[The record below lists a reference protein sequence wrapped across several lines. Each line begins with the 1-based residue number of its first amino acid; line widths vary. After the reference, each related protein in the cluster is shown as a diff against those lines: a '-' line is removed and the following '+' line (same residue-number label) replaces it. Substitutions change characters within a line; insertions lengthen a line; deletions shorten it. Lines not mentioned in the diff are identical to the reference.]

1 MKRNETSISR
11 INLSMNIPESN
22 ELIKDVHKSTDIIS
36 SLIHEYLLKR
46 DYQKT
51 LDSFQEELIT
61 KIKQKNYYK
70 IAFSNITET
79 NLLKFFNLGR
89 KNEFLKNWRRLIPN
103 HIRIREPPLQKLEFY
118 IQVYFAIYPL
128 LYRDGE
134 INSNKTIQET
144 MDEFKIFLEK
154 KDSDYSKSNEFLQY
168 YALPYVQNVKT
179 HPTYSKLFQP
189 EWAVE
194 LKDKIHLAIKTY
206 LPNIKYPVLYD
217 LVNESNANA
226 ANANGGNSNLNVSNI
241 SHKANMMKTF
251 LENVSQ
257 EKIERNEDFN
267 NNNLGMQNGGQ
278 NINIE
283 EINKLREE
291 NEIYKSKLENTKA
304 NIVNIQKSWI
314 NLALNILSNSF
325 DLVVLCKGNRNSNEV
340 LLKSGKIFKKLLK
353 FQSFLKKQSNNLEKY
368 NKPIGVNNTVLSA
381 IKEQNDEMFENIG
394 SGFDD
399 ISGINN
405 SMMGNNSVGI
415 NKSLDYDATHLL
427 DINSFQISIRDEFIK
442 SREENINNNNN
453 LINSDNDLKFAF
465 IIREMR
471 LRAFRRNDAQIKQ
484 LTLFSIFYYDLIYKF
499 NLLKEVLNRKQEY
512 PNVSLELMKL
522 MNKISCLKKGRNY
535 LLMKSNSLS
544 MIEDLFNNL
553 KSEKQDTE
561 LRQNILATLEK
572 FTPRLEP
579 INKLIELGIIKW
591 LIDTFTYEMNTLS
604 DSTIEYGLALLLNLS
619 LNKNGRNKFEEDAE
633 RTIQILIHYLNKDNN
648 VHIQTSINGA
658 LYSLLRKKQLKE
670 AAKKFGIENI
680 IQNSNITDPVNQRQ
694 ISYILEELK
703 NDNDNSAQDIDE
715 NYNEDPNVGDEEEAA
730 MGLDDEYVEMDS
742 IDEKMIKMHHKYVS
756 DFIIRNDNQN
766 EEEILKIQKFM
777 QMNPNMLISDNR
789 AKLDKTGDNEE
800 INLNI
805 DNREENENEEENEE
819 KINEDNKD
827 NKDKNKKSE
836 QEKNGMEIYEQN
848 IDIEKAFE
856 KHDRIA
862 RTPPGELK

>member
-1 MKRNETSISR
+1 M
-11 INLSMNIPESN
+11 
-22 ELIKDVHKSTDIIS
+22 
-36 SLIHEYLLKR
+36 
-46 DYQKT
+46 
-51 LDSFQEELIT
+51 
-61 KIKQKNYYK
+61 
-70 IAFSNITET
+70 
-79 NLLKFFNLGR
+79 
-89 KNEFLKNWRRLIPN
+89 
-103 HIRIREPPLQKLEFY
+103 REPPLQKLEFY
-118 IQVYFAIYPL
+118 LQVYFAIYPL

-168 YALPYVQNVKT
+168 YALPYVQNIKT

-226 ANANGGNSNLNVSNI
+226 ANNNSGNINLNVSNI

-257 EKIERNEDFN
+257 EKIETIPAE
-267 NNNLGMQNGGQ
+267 NNLAIGDRDN
-278 NINIE
+278 NANIE
-283 EINKLREE
+283 ELNRLKEE
-291 NEIYKSKLENTKA
+291 NEIYKAKLENTKA

-325 DLVVLCKGNRNSNEV
+325 DLVVLCKGNRNTNDV

-368 NKPIGVNNTVLSA
+368 NKPSGVNNTVLSA

-405 SMMGNNSVGI
+405 SMIGNNSVGI
-415 NKSLDYDATHLL
+415 NKSLDYDSTHLL
-427 DINSFQISIRDEFIK
+427 DINNFQISIRDEFLK
-442 SREENINNNNN
+442 LKGDENDHVNI
-453 LINSDNDLKFAF
+453 DNDLKYAF

-471 LRAFRRNDAQIKQ
+471 LRAFRRNDAQLKQ
-484 LTLFSIFYYDLIYKF
+484 LTLYSIFFYDLFYKF
-499 NLLKEVLNRKQEY
+499 NLLKEILSRKKDY
-512 PNVSLELMKL
+512 PNISLEIMKL
-522 MNKISCLKKGRNY
+522 MNKLSCLKKGRNY
-535 LLMKSNSLS
+535 LLMKSNSLL

-561 LRQNILATLEK
+561 LRQNILATLQK

-579 INKLIELGIIKW
+579 INKLIDLGIIKW

-619 LNKNGRNKFEEDAE
+619 LNKNGRNKFEEDSE

-648 VHIQTSINGA
+648 VQIQTSINGA
-658 LYSLLRKKQLKE
+658 LYSLLRKKGLKE

-715 NYNEDPNVGDEEEAA
+715 NYDEDPNVPDEEGEG

-756 DFIIRNDNQN
+756 DFVIRNDNQN

-777 QMNPNMLISDNR
+777 QSNPNMLLSDN
-789 AKLDKTGDNEE
+789 KIKMDKSGDINDE

-805 DNREENENEEENEE
+805 DNKEENEKNEQQDVNESKNNEDSNVNKSKLKKNEPE
-819 KINEDNKD
+819 KIGIEL
-827 NKDKNKKSE
+827 
-836 QEKNGMEIYEQN
+836 YEQN

-856 KHDRIA
+856 KHDRIT

>member
-226 ANANGGNSNLNVSNI
+226 ANANNGNSNLNVSNI

-267 NNNLGMQNGGQ
+267 NNNLGIPNGGQ

-283 EINKLREE
+283 ELNKLREE

-427 DINSFQISIRDEFIK
+427 DINNFQISIRDEFIK

-658 LYSLLRKKQLKE
+658 LYSLLRKKELKE

-789 AKLDKTGDNEE
+789 VKLDKTGDNEE

-827 NKDKNKKSE
+827 NKDKNKKNE

>member
-1 MKRNETSISR
+1 M
-11 INLSMNIPESN
+11 
-22 ELIKDVHKSTDIIS
+22 
-36 SLIHEYLLKR
+36 
-46 DYQKT
+46 
-51 LDSFQEELIT
+51 
-61 KIKQKNYYK
+61 
-70 IAFSNITET
+70 
-79 NLLKFFNLGR
+79 
-89 KNEFLKNWRRLIPN
+89 
-103 HIRIREPPLQKLEFY
+103 
-118 IQVYFAIYPL
+118 
-128 LYRDGE
+128 
-134 INSNKTIQET
+134 
-144 MDEFKIFLEK
+144 
-154 KDSDYSKSNEFLQY
+154 
-168 YALPYVQNVKT
+168 KT

-226 ANANGGNSNLNVSNI
+226 VNNNSGNNLNVSNI

-251 LENVSQ
+251 LENVST
-257 EKIERNEDFN
+257 EKIETVPIE
-267 NNNLGMQNGGQ
+267 NNLGIGDGDNNFNMK
-278 NINIE
+278 E
-283 EINKLREE
+283 LDRLREE
-291 NEIYKSKLENTKA
+291 NEIYKAKLENTKS

-325 DLVVLCKGNRNSNEV
+325 DLVVLCKGNRNTNEV

-368 NKPIGVNNTVLSA
+368 NKPSGVNNTVLSA

-415 NKSLDYDATHLL
+415 NKSLDYDSTHLL
-427 DINSFQISIRDEFIK
+427 DINNFQISIRDEFLK
-442 SREENINNNNN
+442 SNRDENNQVNI
-453 LINSDNDLKFAF
+453 DNDLKYAS

-471 LRAFRRNDAQIKQ
+471 IRTFRRNDAQLKQ
-484 LTLFSIFYYDLIYKF
+484 LTLYSIFFYDLFYKF
-499 NLLKEVLNRKQEY
+499 NLLKEILNRKKDY
-512 PNVSLELMKL
+512 PNISLEIMKL
-522 MNKISCLKKGRNY
+522 MNKLSCLKKGRNY

-544 MIEDLFNNL
+544 MVEDLFSNL

-561 LRQNILATLEK
+561 LRQSILVTLQK
-572 FTPRLEP
+572 FTSRLDP
-579 INKLIELGIIKW
+579 INKLIDLGIIKW

-619 LNKNGRNKFEEDAE
+619 LNKNGRNKFEEDSE

-648 VHIQTSINGA
+648 VHMQTSINGA
-658 LYSLLRKKQLKE
+658 LYSLLRKKGLKE

-694 ISYILEELK
+694 ISYILKELQ

-715 NYNEDPNVGDEEEAA
+715 NYDEDPNVPDEEGEDI
-730 MGLDDEYVEMDS
+730 GLDDEYVEMDS

-756 DFIIRNDNQN
+756 DFVIRNDNQN

-777 QMNPNMLISDNR
+777 QSNPNMLLSDN
-789 AKLDKTGDNEE
+789 KIKIDKSGDANEE

-805 DNREENENEEENEE
+805 DNKEENEKNEEEGNESKNNEDSNVDKSKIKKNEPE
-819 KINEDNKD
+819 KIGIEL
-827 NKDKNKKSE
+827 
-836 QEKNGMEIYEQN
+836 YEQN

>member
-283 EINKLREE
+283 ELNKLREE

-427 DINSFQISIRDEFIK
+427 DINNFQISIRDEFIK

-658 LYSLLRKKQLKE
+658 LYSLLRKKELKE

-777 QMNPNMLISDNR
+777 QMNTNMLISDNI

-827 NKDKNKKSE
+827 NKDKNKKNE

>member
-1 MKRNETSISR
+1 MKRNETSTSK
-11 INLSMNIPESN
+11 INISMNIPESN
-22 ELIKDVHKSTDIIS
+22 EIIKDVHKSTDIIS

-51 LDSFQEELIT
+51 IDAFQEELIT

-70 IAFSNITET
+70 ISFSSITET
-79 NLLKFFNLGR
+79 NLLKFFNYGR
-89 KNEFLKNWRRLIPN
+89 KNEFFKSWKRIIPN
-103 HIRIREPPLQKLEFY
+103 HIRMREPPLQKLEFY
-118 IQVYFAIYPL
+118 LQVYFAIYPL

-168 YALPYVQNVKT
+168 YALPYVQNIKT

-226 ANANGGNSNLNVSNI
+226 ANNNSGNINLNVSNI

-257 EKIERNEDFN
+257 EKIETIPAE
-267 NNNLGMQNGGQ
+267 NNLAIGDRDN
-278 NINIE
+278 NANIE
-283 EINKLREE
+283 ELNRLKEE
-291 NEIYKSKLENTKA
+291 NEIYKAKLENTKA

-325 DLVVLCKGNRNSNEV
+325 DLVVLCKGNRNTNDV

-368 NKPIGVNNTVLSA
+368 NKPSGVNNTVLSA

-405 SMMGNNSVGI
+405 SMIGNNSVGI
-415 NKSLDYDATHLL
+415 NKSLDYDSTHLL
-427 DINSFQISIRDEFIK
+427 DINNFQISIRDEFLK
-442 SREENINNNNN
+442 LKGDENDQVNI
-453 LINSDNDLKFAF
+453 DNDLKYAF

-471 LRAFRRNDAQIKQ
+471 LRAFRRNDAQLKQ
-484 LTLFSIFYYDLIYKF
+484 LTLYSIFFYDLFYKF
-499 NLLKEVLNRKQEY
+499 NLLKEILSRKKDY
-512 PNVSLELMKL
+512 PNISLEIMKL
-522 MNKISCLKKGRNY
+522 MNKLSCLKKGRNY
-535 LLMKSNSLS
+535 LLMKSNSLL

-561 LRQNILATLEK
+561 LRQNILATLQK
-572 FTPRLEP
+572 FTPRLDP
-579 INKLIELGIIKW
+579 INKLIDLGIIKW

-619 LNKNGRNKFEEDAE
+619 LNKNGRNKFEEDSE

-648 VHIQTSINGA
+648 VQIQTSINGA
-658 LYSLLRKKQLKE
+658 LYSLLRKKGLKE

-715 NYNEDPNVGDEEEAA
+715 NYDEDPNVPDEEGEG

-756 DFIIRNDNQN
+756 DFVIRNDNQN

-777 QMNPNMLISDNR
+777 QSNPNMLLSDN
-789 AKLDKTGDNEE
+789 KIKMDKSGDINDE

-805 DNREENENEEENEE
+805 DNKEENEKNEQQDVNESKNNEDSNVNKSKLKKNEPE
-819 KINEDNKD
+819 KIGIEL
-827 NKDKNKKSE
+827 
-836 QEKNGMEIYEQN
+836 YEQN

>member
-1 MKRNETSISR
+1 
-11 INLSMNIPESN
+11 
-22 ELIKDVHKSTDIIS
+22 
-36 SLIHEYLLKR
+36 
-46 DYQKT
+46 
-51 LDSFQEELIT
+51 
-61 KIKQKNYYK
+61 
-70 IAFSNITET
+70 
-79 NLLKFFNLGR
+79 
-89 KNEFLKNWRRLIPN
+89 
-103 HIRIREPPLQKLEFY
+103 
-118 IQVYFAIYPL
+118 
-128 LYRDGE
+128 
-134 INSNKTIQET
+134 

-168 YALPYVQNVKT
+168 YALPYVQNIKT

-189 EWAVE
+189 EWAIE

-226 ANANGGNSNLNVSNI
+226 ANSGNTNLNVSNI

-257 EKIERNEDFN
+257 EKIETNPIEN
-267 NNNLGMQNGGQ
+267 NNMGMAEREQA
-278 NINIE
+278 NINME
-283 EINKLREE
+283 ELNRLKEE
-291 NEIYKSKLENTKA
+291 NEIFRGKLENTKS
-304 NIVNIQKSWI
+304 NIINIQKSWI

-325 DLVVLCKGNRNSNEV
+325 DLVVLCKGNRNTNEV

-427 DINSFQISIRDEFIK
+427 DINSFQISIRDEFLK
-442 SREENINNNNN
+442 SEGNNNNN
-453 LINSDNDLKFAF
+453 NPINIDNDLKHAF

-471 LRAFRRNDAQIKQ
+471 LRAFRRSDALLKQ
-484 LTLFSIFYYDLIYKF
+484 LTLYSIFFYDLFYKF
-499 NLLKEVLNRKQEY
+499 NLLKEVLNRKKDY
-512 PNVSLELMKL
+512 PNMSLELMKL
-522 MNKISCLKKGRNY
+522 MNKLSCLKKGRNY
-535 LLMKSNSLS
+535 LLMKSNSSS

-561 LRQNILATLEK
+561 LRQNILATLQK

-648 VHIQTSINGA
+648 VQIQTSINGA
-658 LYSLLRKKQLKE
+658 L
-670 AAKKFGIENI
+670 
-680 IQNSNITDPVNQRQ
+680 
-694 ISYILEELK
+694 
-703 NDNDNSAQDIDE
+703 
-715 NYNEDPNVGDEEEAA
+715 
-730 MGLDDEYVEMDS
+730 
-742 IDEKMIKMHHKYVS
+742 
-756 DFIIRNDNQN
+756 
-766 EEEILKIQKFM
+766 
-777 QMNPNMLISDNR
+777 
-789 AKLDKTGDNEE
+789 
-800 INLNI
+800 
-805 DNREENENEEENEE
+805 
-819 KINEDNKD
+819 
-827 NKDKNKKSE
+827 
-836 QEKNGMEIYEQN
+836 
-848 IDIEKAFE
+848 
-856 KHDRIA
+856 
-862 RTPPGELK
+862 

>member
-658 LYSLLRKKQLKE
+658 LYSLLRKKELKE

-789 AKLDKTGDNEE
+789 VKLDKTGDNEE

>member
-1 MKRNETSISR
+1 MKRNETSTSK
-11 INLSMNIPESN
+11 INISMNIPESN
-22 ELIKDVHKSTDIIS
+22 EIIKDVHKSTDIIS

-51 LDSFQEELIT
+51 IDAFQEELIT

-70 IAFSNITET
+70 ISFSSITET
-79 NLLKFFNLGR
+79 NLLKFFNYGR
-89 KNEFLKNWRRLIPN
+89 KNEFFKSWKRIIPN
-103 HIRIREPPLQKLEFY
+103 HIRMREPPLQKLEFY
-118 IQVYFAIYPL
+118 LQVYFAIYPL

-168 YALPYVQNVKT
+168 YALPYVQNIKT

-226 ANANGGNSNLNVSNI
+226 ANNNSGNINLNVSNI

-257 EKIERNEDFN
+257 EKIETIPAE
-267 NNNLGMQNGGQ
+267 NNLAIGDRDN
-278 NINIE
+278 NANIE
-283 EINKLREE
+283 ELNRLKEE
-291 NEIYKSKLENTKA
+291 NEIYKAKLENTKA

-325 DLVVLCKGNRNSNEV
+325 DLVVLCKGNRNTNDV

-368 NKPIGVNNTVLSA
+368 NKPSGVNNTVLSA

-405 SMMGNNSVGI
+405 SMIGNNSVGI

-427 DINSFQISIRDEFIK
+427 DINNFQISIRDEFLK
-442 SREENINNNNN
+442 LNGDENSQVNI
-453 LINSDNDLKFAF
+453 DNDLKYAF

-471 LRAFRRNDAQIKQ
+471 LRAFRRNDAQLKQ
-484 LTLFSIFYYDLIYKF
+484 LTLYSIFFYDLFYKF
-499 NLLKEVLNRKQEY
+499 NLLKEILSRKKDY
-512 PNVSLELMKL
+512 PNISLEIMKL
-522 MNKISCLKKGRNY
+522 MNKLSCLKKGRNY
-535 LLMKSNSLS
+535 LLMKSNSLL

-561 LRQNILATLEK
+561 LRQNILATLQK
-572 FTPRLEP
+572 FTPRLDP
-579 INKLIELGIIKW
+579 INKLIDLGIIKW

-619 LNKNGRNKFEEDAE
+619 LNKNGRNKFEEDSE

-648 VHIQTSINGA
+648 VQIQTSINGA
-658 LYSLLRKKQLKE
+658 LYSLLRKKGLKE

-715 NYNEDPNVGDEEEAA
+715 NYDEDPNVPDEEGEG

-756 DFIIRNDNQN
+756 DFVIRNDNQN

-777 QMNPNMLISDNR
+777 QSNPNMLLSDN
-789 AKLDKTGDNEE
+789 KIKMDKSGDINDE

-805 DNREENENEEENEE
+805 DNKEENEKNEQQDVNESKNNEDSNVNKSKLKKNEPE
-819 KINEDNKD
+819 KIGIEL
-827 NKDKNKKSE
+827 
-836 QEKNGMEIYEQN
+836 YEQN

>member
-1 MKRNETSISR
+1 MKRNETSTSK
-11 INLSMNIPESN
+11 INISMNIPESN
-22 ELIKDVHKSTDIIS
+22 EIIKDVHKSTDIIS

-51 LDSFQEELIT
+51 IDAFQEELIT
-61 KIKQKNYYK
+61 KIKQENYYK
-70 IAFSNITET
+70 ISFSSITET
-79 NLLKFFNLGR
+79 NLLKFFNYGR
-89 KNEFLKNWRRLIPN
+89 KNEFFKSWKRIIPN
-103 HIRIREPPLQKLEFY
+103 HIRMREPPLQKLEFY
-118 IQVYFAIYPL
+118 LQVYFAIYPL

-168 YALPYVQNVKT
+168 YALPYVQNIKT

-226 ANANGGNSNLNVSNI
+226 ANNNSGNINLNVSNI

-257 EKIERNEDFN
+257 EKIETIPAE
-267 NNNLGMQNGGQ
+267 NNLAIGDRDN
-278 NINIE
+278 NANIE
-283 EINKLREE
+283 ELNRLKEE
-291 NEIYKSKLENTKA
+291 NEIYKAKLENTKA

-325 DLVVLCKGNRNSNEV
+325 DLVVLCKGNRNTNDV

-368 NKPIGVNNTVLSA
+368 NKPSGVNNTVLSA

-405 SMMGNNSVGI
+405 SMIGNNSVGI
-415 NKSLDYDATHLL
+415 NKSLDYDSTHLL
-427 DINSFQISIRDEFIK
+427 DINNFQISIRDEFLK
-442 SREENINNNNN
+442 LKGDENDQVNI
-453 LINSDNDLKFAF
+453 DNDLKYAF

-471 LRAFRRNDAQIKQ
+471 LRAFRRNDAQLKQ
-484 LTLFSIFYYDLIYKF
+484 LTLYSIFFYDLFYKF
-499 NLLKEVLNRKQEY
+499 NLLKEILSRKKDY
-512 PNVSLELMKL
+512 PNISLEIMKL
-522 MNKISCLKKGRNY
+522 MNKLSCLKKGRNY
-535 LLMKSNSLS
+535 LLMKSNSLL

-561 LRQNILATLEK
+561 LRQNILATLQK
-572 FTPRLEP
+572 FTPRLDP
-579 INKLIELGIIKW
+579 INKLIDLGIIKW

-619 LNKNGRNKFEEDAE
+619 LNKNGRNKFEEDSE

-648 VHIQTSINGA
+648 VQIQTSINGA
-658 LYSLLRKKQLKE
+658 LYSLLRKKGLKE

-715 NYNEDPNVGDEEEAA
+715 NYDEDPNVPDEEGEG

-756 DFIIRNDNQN
+756 DFVIRNDNQN

-777 QMNPNMLISDNR
+777 QSNPNMLLSDN
-789 AKLDKTGDNEE
+789 KIKMDKSGDINDE

-805 DNREENENEEENEE
+805 DNKEENEKNEQQDVNESKNNEDSNVNKSKLKKNEPE
-819 KINEDNKD
+819 KIGIEL
-827 NKDKNKKSE
+827 
-836 QEKNGMEIYEQN
+836 YEQN

>member
-1 MKRNETSISR
+1 MKRNETSTSK
-11 INLSMNIPESN
+11 INISMNIPESN
-22 ELIKDVHKSTDIIS
+22 EIIKDVHKSTDIIS

-51 LDSFQEELIT
+51 IDAFQEELIT

-70 IAFSNITET
+70 ISFSSITET
-79 NLLKFFNLGR
+79 NLLKFFNYGR
-89 KNEFLKNWRRLIPN
+89 KNEFFKSWKRIIPN
-103 HIRIREPPLQKLEFY
+103 HIRMREPPLQKLEFY
-118 IQVYFAIYPL
+118 LQVYFAIYPL

-168 YALPYVQNVKT
+168 YALPYVQNIKT

-226 ANANGGNSNLNVSNI
+226 ANNNSGNINLNVSNI

-257 EKIERNEDFN
+257 EKIETIPAE
-267 NNNLGMQNGGQ
+267 NNLAIGDRDN
-278 NINIE
+278 NANIE
-283 EINKLREE
+283 ELNRLKEE
-291 NEIYKSKLENTKA
+291 NEIYKAKLENTKA

-325 DLVVLCKGNRNSNEV
+325 DLVVLCKGNRNTNDV

-368 NKPIGVNNTVLSA
+368 NKPSGVNNTVLSA

-405 SMMGNNSVGI
+405 SMIGNNSVGI
-415 NKSLDYDATHLL
+415 NKSLDYDSTHLL
-427 DINSFQISIRDEFIK
+427 DINNFQISIRDEFLK
-442 SREENINNNNN
+442 LKGDENDQVNI
-453 LINSDNDLKFAF
+453 DNDLKSAF

-471 LRAFRRNDAQIKQ
+471 LRAFRRNDAQLKQ
-484 LTLFSIFYYDLIYKF
+484 LTLYSIFFYDLFYKF
-499 NLLKEVLNRKQEY
+499 NLLKEILSRKKDY
-512 PNVSLELMKL
+512 PNISLEIMKL
-522 MNKISCLKKGRNY
+522 MNKLSCLKKGRNY
-535 LLMKSNSLS
+535 LLMKSNSLL

-561 LRQNILATLEK
+561 LRQNILATLQK
-572 FTPRLEP
+572 FTPRLDP
-579 INKLIELGIIKW
+579 INKLIDLGIIKW

-619 LNKNGRNKFEEDAE
+619 LNKNGRNKFEEDSE

-648 VHIQTSINGA
+648 VQIQTSINGA
-658 LYSLLRKKQLKE
+658 LYSLLRKKGLKE

-715 NYNEDPNVGDEEEAA
+715 NYDEDPNVPDEEGEG

-756 DFIIRNDNQN
+756 DFVIRNDNQN

-777 QMNPNMLISDNR
+777 QSNPNMLLSDN
-789 AKLDKTGDNEE
+789 KIKMDKSGDINDE

-805 DNREENENEEENEE
+805 DNKEENEKNEQQDVNESKNNEDSNVNKSKLKKNEPE
-819 KINEDNKD
+819 KIGIEL
-827 NKDKNKKSE
+827 
-836 QEKNGMEIYEQN
+836 YEQN

>member
-283 EINKLREE
+283 ELNKLREE

-427 DINSFQISIRDEFIK
+427 DINNFQISIRDEFIK

-658 LYSLLRKKQLKE
+658 LYSLLRKKELKE

-827 NKDKNKKSE
+827 NKDKNKKNE

>member
-1 MKRNETSISR
+1 MKRNETSTSK
-11 INLSMNIPESN
+11 INISMNIPESN
-22 ELIKDVHKSTDIIS
+22 EIIKDVHKSTDIIS

-51 LDSFQEELIT
+51 IDAFQEELIT

-70 IAFSNITET
+70 ISFSSITET
-79 NLLKFFNLGR
+79 NLLKFFNYGR
-89 KNEFLKNWRRLIPN
+89 KNEFFKSWKRIIPN
-103 HIRIREPPLQKLEFY
+103 HIRMREPPLQKLEFY
-118 IQVYFAIYPL
+118 LQVYFAIYPL

-168 YALPYVQNVKT
+168 YALPYVQNIKT

-226 ANANGGNSNLNVSNI
+226 ANNNSGNINLNVSNI

-257 EKIERNEDFN
+257 EKIETIPAE
-267 NNNLGMQNGGQ
+267 NNLAIGDRDN
-278 NINIE
+278 NANIE
-283 EINKLREE
+283 ELNRLKEE
-291 NEIYKSKLENTKA
+291 NEIYKAKLENTKA

-325 DLVVLCKGNRNSNEV
+325 DLVVLCKGNRNTNDV

-368 NKPIGVNNTVLSA
+368 NKPSGVNNTVLSA

-405 SMMGNNSVGI
+405 SMIGNNSVGI
-415 NKSLDYDATHLL
+415 NKSLDYDSTHLL
-427 DINSFQISIRDEFIK
+427 DINNFQISIRDEFLK
-442 SREENINNNNN
+442 LKGDENDQVNI
-453 LINSDNDLKFAF
+453 DNDLKYAF

-471 LRAFRRNDAQIKQ
+471 LRAFRRNDAQLKQ
-484 LTLFSIFYYDLIYKF
+484 LTLYSIFFYDLFYKF
-499 NLLKEVLNRKQEY
+499 NLLKEILSRKKDY
-512 PNVSLELMKL
+512 PNISLEIMKL
-522 MNKISCLKKGRNY
+522 MNKLSCLKKGRNY
-535 LLMKSNSLS
+535 LLMKSNSLL

-553 KSEKQDTE
+553 KSEIQDTE
-561 LRQNILATLEK
+561 LRQNILATLQK

-579 INKLIELGIIKW
+579 INKLIDLGIIKW

-619 LNKNGRNKFEEDAE
+619 LNKNGRNKFEEDSE

-648 VHIQTSINGA
+648 VQIQTSINGA
-658 LYSLLRKKQLKE
+658 LYSLLRKKGLKE

-715 NYNEDPNVGDEEEAA
+715 NYDEDPNVPDEEGEG

-756 DFIIRNDNQN
+756 DFVIRNDNQN

-777 QMNPNMLISDNR
+777 QSNPNMLLSDN
-789 AKLDKTGDNEE
+789 KIKMDKSGDINDE

-805 DNREENENEEENEE
+805 DNKEENEKNEQQDVNESKNNEDSNVNKSKLKKNEPE
-819 KINEDNKD
+819 KIGIEL
-827 NKDKNKKSE
+827 
-836 QEKNGMEIYEQN
+836 YEQN

>member
-283 EINKLREE
+283 ELNKLREE

-427 DINSFQISIRDEFIK
+427 DINNFQISIRDEFIK
-442 SREENINNNNN
+442 SRKENINNNN

-658 LYSLLRKKQLKE
+658 LYSLLRKKELKE

-827 NKDKNKKSE
+827 NKDKNKKNE

>member
-1 MKRNETSISR
+1 MKRNETSTSK
-11 INLSMNIPESN
+11 INISMNIPESN

-51 LDSFQEELIT
+51 LDAFQEELIT

-79 NLLKFFNLGR
+79 NLLKFFNFGR
-89 KNEFLKNWRRLIPN
+89 KAEFFKSWKRLIPN
-103 HIRIREPPLQKLEFY
+103 HIRLREPPLQKLEFY

-179 HPTYSKLFQP
+179 HPTYSKLFMP
-189 EWAVE
+189 EWAIE

-226 ANANGGNSNLNVSNI
+226 ANSGNINLNVSNI

-257 EKIERNEDFN
+257 EKIEANPIEN
-267 NNNLGMQNGGQ
+267 NIDREQA

-283 EINKLREE
+283 ELNRLREE
-291 NEIYKSKLENTKA
+291 NEIYKAKLENTKS
-304 NIVNIQKSWI
+304 NIINIQKSWI

-325 DLVVLCKGNRNSNEV
+325 DLVVLCKGNRNTNEV

-368 NKPIGVNNTVLSA
+368 NKPVGVNNTVLSA

-405 SMMGNNSVGI
+405 SMIGNNSLGI
-415 NKSLDYDATHLL
+415 NKSLDYDSTHLL
-427 DINSFQISIRDEFIK
+427 DINSFQISIRDEFLK
-442 SREENINNNNN
+442 SGGDENNPIN
-453 LINSDNDLKFAF
+453 IDNDLKHAF

-471 LRAFRRNDAQIKQ
+471 LRAFRRNDAQLKQ
-484 LTLFSIFYYDLIYKF
+484 LTLYSIFFYDLFYKF
-499 NLLKEVLNRKQEY
+499 NLLKEVLNRKKDY
-512 PNVSLELMKL
+512 PNISLELMKL
-522 MNKISCLKKGRNY
+522 MNKLSCLKKGRNY
-535 LLMKSNSLS
+535 LLMRANSLS

-561 LRQNILATLEK
+561 LRQNILATLQK

-579 INKLIELGIIKW
+579 INKLIDLGIIKW
-591 LIDTFTYEMNTLS
+591 LIDVFTYEMNALS

-648 VHIQTSINGA
+648 VQIQTSINGA
-658 LYSLLRKKQLKE
+658 LYSLLRKKGLKE

-703 NDNDNSAQDIDE
+703 NDNDNGAQDIDE
-715 NYNEDPNVGDEEEAA
+715 NYDEDPNVPDEEGEN

-756 DFIIRNDNQN
+756 DFVIRNDNQN

-777 QMNPNMLISDNR
+777 QSNPNMLLSDN
-789 AKLDKTGDNEE
+789 KIKMDKSGDANDD

-805 DNREENENEEENEE
+805 ENKDENENERENEE
-819 KINEDNKD
+819 DENESKNNEDN
-827 NKDKNKKSE
+827 NKSKSKSKKNE
-836 QEKNGMEIYEQN
+836 PEKIGIELYEQN

>member
-1 MKRNETSISR
+1 MKRNETSTSK
-11 INLSMNIPESN
+11 INISMNIPESN
-22 ELIKDVHKSTDIIS
+22 EIIKDVHKSTDIIS

-51 LDSFQEELIT
+51 IDAFQEELIT

-70 IAFSNITET
+70 ISFSSITET
-79 NLLKFFNLGR
+79 NLLKFFNYGR
-89 KNEFLKNWRRLIPN
+89 KNEFFKSWKRIIPN
-103 HIRIREPPLQKLEFY
+103 HIRMREPPLQKLEFY
-118 IQVYFAIYPL
+118 LQVYFAIYPL

-168 YALPYVQNVKT
+168 YALPYVQNIKT

-226 ANANGGNSNLNVSNI
+226 ANNNSGNVNLNVSNI

-257 EKIERNEDFN
+257 EKIETIPAE
-267 NNNLGMQNGGQ
+267 NNLAIGDRDN
-278 NINIE
+278 NANIE
-283 EINKLREE
+283 ELNRLKEE
-291 NEIYKSKLENTKA
+291 NEIYKAKLENTKA

-325 DLVVLCKGNRNSNEV
+325 DLVVLCKGNRNTNDV

-368 NKPIGVNNTVLSA
+368 NKPSGVNNTVLSA

-405 SMMGNNSVGI
+405 SMIGNNSVGI
-415 NKSLDYDATHLL
+415 NKSLDYDSTHLL
-427 DINSFQISIRDEFIK
+427 DINNFQISIRDEFLK
-442 SREENINNNNN
+442 LKGDENDQVNI
-453 LINSDNDLKFAF
+453 DNDLKYAF

-471 LRAFRRNDAQIKQ
+471 LRAFRRNDAQLKQ
-484 LTLFSIFYYDLIYKF
+484 LTLYSIFFYDLFYKF
-499 NLLKEVLNRKQEY
+499 NLLKEILSRKKDY
-512 PNVSLELMKL
+512 PNISLEIMKL
-522 MNKISCLKKGRNY
+522 MNKLSCLKKGRNY
-535 LLMKSNSLS
+535 LLMKSNSLL

-561 LRQNILATLEK
+561 LRQNILATLQK
-572 FTPRLEP
+572 FTPRLDP
-579 INKLIELGIIKW
+579 INKLIDLGIIKW

-619 LNKNGRNKFEEDAE
+619 LNKNGRNKFEEDSE

-648 VHIQTSINGA
+648 VQIQTSINGA
-658 LYSLLRKKQLKE
+658 LYSLLRKKGLKE

-715 NYNEDPNVGDEEEAA
+715 NYDEDPNVPDEEGEG

-756 DFIIRNDNQN
+756 DFVIRNDNQN

-777 QMNPNMLISDNR
+777 QSNPNMLLSDN
-789 AKLDKTGDNEE
+789 KIKMDKSGDINDE

-805 DNREENENEEENEE
+805 DNKEENEKNEQQDVNESKNNEDSNVNKSKLKKNEPE
-819 KINEDNKD
+819 KIGIEL
-827 NKDKNKKSE
+827 
-836 QEKNGMEIYEQN
+836 YEQN

>member
-427 DINSFQISIRDEFIK
+427 DINNFQISIRDEFIK

-522 MNKISCLKKGRNY
+522 MNKIKKKKKGRNY

-604 DSTIEYGLALLLNLS
+604 DSTIEYGLALLFNLS

-658 LYSLLRKKQLKE
+658 LYSLLRKKELKE

-789 AKLDKTGDNEE
+789 VKLDKTGDNEE

-827 NKDKNKKSE
+827 NKDKNKKNE

>member
-1 MKRNETSISR
+1 MKRNETSTSK
-11 INLSMNIPESN
+11 INISMNIPESN
-22 ELIKDVHKSTDIIS
+22 EIIKDVHKSTDIIS

-46 DYQKT
+46 DYLKT
-51 LDSFQEELIT
+51 IDAFQEELIT

-70 IAFSNITET
+70 ISFSSITET
-79 NLLKFFNLGR
+79 NLLKFFNYGR
-89 KNEFLKNWRRLIPN
+89 KNEFFKSWKRIIPN
-103 HIRIREPPLQKLEFY
+103 HIRMREPPLQKLEFY
-118 IQVYFAIYPL
+118 LQVYFAIYPL

-168 YALPYVQNVKT
+168 YALPYVQNIKT

-226 ANANGGNSNLNVSNI
+226 ANNNSGNINLNVSNI

-257 EKIERNEDFN
+257 EKIETIPAE
-267 NNNLGMQNGGQ
+267 NNLAIGDRDN
-278 NINIE
+278 NANIE
-283 EINKLREE
+283 ELNRLKEE
-291 NEIYKSKLENTKA
+291 NEIYKAKLENTKA

-325 DLVVLCKGNRNSNEV
+325 DLVVLCKGNRNTNDV

-368 NKPIGVNNTVLSA
+368 NKPSGVNNTVLSA

-405 SMMGNNSVGI
+405 SMIGNNSVGI
-415 NKSLDYDATHLL
+415 NKSLDYDSTHLL
-427 DINSFQISIRDEFIK
+427 DINNFQISIRDEFLK
-442 SREENINNNNN
+442 LKGDENDQVNI
-453 LINSDNDLKFAF
+453 DNDLKYAF

-471 LRAFRRNDAQIKQ
+471 LRAFRRNDAQLKQ
-484 LTLFSIFYYDLIYKF
+484 LTLYSIFFYDLFYKF
-499 NLLKEVLNRKQEY
+499 NLLKEILSRKKDY
-512 PNVSLELMKL
+512 PNISLEIMKL
-522 MNKISCLKKGRNY
+522 MNKLSCLKKGRNY
-535 LLMKSNSLS
+535 LLMKSNSLL

-561 LRQNILATLEK
+561 LRQNILATLQK
-572 FTPRLEP
+572 FTPRLDP
-579 INKLIELGIIKW
+579 INKLIDLGIIKW

-619 LNKNGRNKFEEDAE
+619 LNKNGRNKFEEDSE

-648 VHIQTSINGA
+648 VQIQTSINGA
-658 LYSLLRKKQLKE
+658 LYSLLRKKGLKE

-715 NYNEDPNVGDEEEAA
+715 NYDEDPNVPDEEGEG

-756 DFIIRNDNQN
+756 DFVIRNDNQN

-777 QMNPNMLISDNR
+777 QSNPNMLLSDN
-789 AKLDKTGDNEE
+789 KIKMDKSGDINDE

-805 DNREENENEEENEE
+805 DNKEENEKNEQQDVNESKNNEDSNVNKSKLKKNEPE
-819 KINEDNKD
+819 KIGIEL
-827 NKDKNKKSE
+827 
-836 QEKNGMEIYEQN
+836 YEQN

>member
-1 MKRNETSISR
+1 MKRNETSTSK
-11 INLSMNIPESN
+11 INISMNIPESN
-22 ELIKDVHKSTDIIS
+22 EIIKDVHKSTDIIS

-51 LDSFQEELIT
+51 IDAFQEELIT

-70 IAFSNITET
+70 ISFSSITET
-79 NLLKFFNLGR
+79 NLLKFFNYGR
-89 KNEFLKNWRRLIPN
+89 KNEFFKSWKRIIPN
-103 HIRIREPPLQKLEFY
+103 HIRLREPPLQKLEFY
-118 IQVYFAIYPL
+118 LQVYFAIYPL

-168 YALPYVQNVKT
+168 YALPYVQNIKT

-226 ANANGGNSNLNVSNI
+226 ANNNSGNLNVSNI

-257 EKIERNEDFN
+257 EKIETIPAEN
-267 NNNLGMQNGGQ
+267 NMGSGDRDH
-278 NINIE
+278 NINLE
-283 EINKLREE
+283 ELNRLKEE
-291 NEIYKSKLENTKA
+291 NEIYKAKLENTKA

-325 DLVVLCKGNRNSNEV
+325 DLVVLCKGNRNTNDV

-368 NKPIGVNNTVLSA
+368 NKPSGVNNTVLSA

-405 SMMGNNSVGI
+405 SMIGNNSVGI
-415 NKSLDYDATHLL
+415 NKSLDYDSTHLL
-427 DINSFQISIRDEFIK
+427 DINNFQISIRDEFLK
-442 SREENINNNNN
+442 LKGDENDQVNI
-453 LINSDNDLKFAF
+453 DNDLKYAF

-471 LRAFRRNDAQIKQ
+471 LRAFRRNDAQLKQ
-484 LTLFSIFYYDLIYKF
+484 LTLYSIFFYDLFYKF
-499 NLLKEVLNRKQEY
+499 NLLKEILSRKKDY
-512 PNVSLELMKL
+512 PNISLEIMKL
-522 MNKISCLKKGRNY
+522 MNKLSCLKKGRNY
-535 LLMKSNSLS
+535 LLMKSNSLL

-561 LRQNILATLEK
+561 LRQNILATLQK
-572 FTPRLEP
+572 FTPRLDP
-579 INKLIELGIIKW
+579 INKLIDLGIIKW

-619 LNKNGRNKFEEDAE
+619 LNKNGRNKFEEDSE

-648 VHIQTSINGA
+648 VQIQTSINGA
-658 LYSLLRKKQLKE
+658 LYSLLRKKGLKE

-715 NYNEDPNVGDEEEAA
+715 NYDEDPNVPDEEGEG

-756 DFIIRNDNQN
+756 DFVIRNDNQN

-777 QMNPNMLISDNR
+777 QSNPNMLLSDN
-789 AKLDKTGDNEE
+789 KIKMDKSGDINDE

-805 DNREENENEEENEE
+805 DNKEENEKNEQQDVNESKNNEDSNVNKSKLKKNEPE
-819 KINEDNKD
+819 KIGIEL
-827 NKDKNKKSE
+827 
-836 QEKNGMEIYEQN
+836 YEQN

>member
-1 MKRNETSISR
+1 
-11 INLSMNIPESN
+11 
-22 ELIKDVHKSTDIIS
+22 
-36 SLIHEYLLKR
+36 
-46 DYQKT
+46 
-51 LDSFQEELIT
+51 
-61 KIKQKNYYK
+61 
-70 IAFSNITET
+70 
-79 NLLKFFNLGR
+79 
-89 KNEFLKNWRRLIPN
+89 
-103 HIRIREPPLQKLEFY
+103 
-118 IQVYFAIYPL
+118 
-128 LYRDGE
+128 
-134 INSNKTIQET
+134 
-144 MDEFKIFLEK
+144 
-154 KDSDYSKSNEFLQY
+154 
-168 YALPYVQNVKT
+168 
-179 HPTYSKLFQP
+179 
-189 EWAVE
+189 
-194 LKDKIHLAIKTY
+194 
-206 LPNIKYPVLYD
+206 
-217 LVNESNANA
+217 
-226 ANANGGNSNLNVSNI
+226 
-241 SHKANMMKTF
+241 MMKTF

-257 EKIERNEDFN
+257 EKIETNPIEN
-267 NNNLGMQNGGQ
+267 NNMGMAEREQA
-278 NINIE
+278 NINME
-283 EINKLREE
+283 ELNRLKEE
-291 NEIYKSKLENTKA
+291 NEIFRGKLENTKS
-304 NIVNIQKSWI
+304 NIINIQKSWI

-325 DLVVLCKGNRNSNEV
+325 DLVVLCKGNRNTNEV

-415 NKSLDYDATHLL
+415 NKSLDYDSTHLL
-427 DINSFQISIRDEFIK
+427 DINSFQISIRDEFLK
-442 SREENINNNNN
+442 SSGADNNNP
-453 LINSDNDLKFAF
+453 INIDNDLKHAF

-471 LRAFRRNDAQIKQ
+471 LRAFRRSDALLKQ
-484 LTLFSIFYYDLIYKF
+484 LTLYSIFFYDLFYKF
-499 NLLKEVLNRKQEY
+499 NLLKEVLNRKKDY
-512 PNVSLELMKL
+512 PNISLEFMKL
-522 MNKISCLKKGRNY
+522 MNKLSCLKKGRNY

-561 LRQNILATLEK
+561 LRQNILATLQK

-579 INKLIELGIIKW
+579 INKLIDLGIIKW
-591 LIDTFTYEMNTLS
+591 LIDVFTYEMNTLS

-648 VHIQTSINGA
+648 VQIQTSINGA
-658 LYSLLRKKQLKE
+658 LYSLLRKKGLKE

-703 NDNDNSAQDIDE
+703 NENDNSAQDIDE
-715 NYNEDPNVGDEEEAA
+715 NYDEDPNVADEEAENI
-730 MGLDDEYVEMDS
+730 GLDDEYVEMDS

-777 QMNPNMLISDNR
+777 QSNPNMLISENRIKSDN
-789 AKLDKTGDNEE
+789 ANEE

-805 DNREENENEEENEE
+805 ENNKEENENEEDENEE
-819 KINEDNKD
+819 KNNEESNI
-827 NKDKNKKSE
+827 KDKSKSKKNE
-836 QEKNGMEIYEQN
+836 PEKVGNEIYEQN

>member
-1 MKRNETSISR
+1 
-11 INLSMNIPESN
+11 MNIPESN

-46 DYQKT
+46 DYLKT
-51 LDSFQEELIT
+51 LDSFQEELAT

-70 IAFSNITET
+70 IVFSNITET
-79 NLLKFFNLGR
+79 NLLKFFNYGR
-89 KNEFLKNWRRLIPN
+89 KNDFIKFWRRLIPN
-103 HIRIREPPLQKLEFY
+103 HIRLREPPLQKLEFY

-144 MDEFKIFLEK
+144 MEDFKIFLEK

-168 YALPYVQNVKT
+168 YALPYVQNIKT

-226 ANANGGNSNLNVSNI
+226 ASGNSGNMNLNVSNI

-257 EKIERNEDFN
+257 EKIDVNPIE
-267 NNNLGMQNGGQ
+267 NNLGIGDRG
-278 NINIE
+278 INNTNME
-283 EINKLREE
+283 ELNRLREE
-291 NEIYKSKLENTKA
+291 NELYKSKLENTKS
-304 NIVNIQKSWI
+304 NIINIQKSWI
-314 NLALNILSNSF
+314 NLVMNILSNSF
-325 DLVVLCKGNRNSNEV
+325 DLVVLCKGNRNTNDV

-353 FQSFLKKQSNNLEKY
+353 FQSFLKKQSTNLDKY
-368 NKPIGVNNTVLSA
+368 NKPTGINNTVLSA

-415 NKSLDYDATHLL
+415 NKSLDYDSTHLL
-427 DINSFQISIRDEFIK
+427 DINRFQISIRDEFLKTIGD
-442 SREENINNNNN
+442 ENNQVNM
-453 LINSDNDLKFAF
+453 DNDLKHAF

-471 LRAFRRNDAQIKQ
+471 LRAFRRNDAQLKQ
-484 LTLFSIFYYDLIYKF
+484 LTLYSIFFYDLFYKF
-499 NLLKEVLNRKQEY
+499 NLLKEVLNRKKDY
-512 PNVSLELMKL
+512 PNISLELMKL
-522 MNKISCLKKGRNY
+522 MNKLSCLKKGRNY

-561 LRQNILATLEK
+561 LRQNILATLQK

-591 LIDTFTYEMNTLS
+591 LIDVFTYEMNTLS

-619 LNKNGRNKFEEDAE
+619 LNKNGRNKFEEDSE

-648 VHIQTSINGA
+648 VQIQTSINGA
-658 LYSLLRKKQLKE
+658 LYSLLRKKGLKE

-715 NYNEDPNVGDEEEAA
+715 NYDEDPNVPDEEGEG

-742 IDEKMIKMHHKYVS
+742 IDEKMIKMHHKYVA
-756 DFIIRNDNQN
+756 DFVIRNDNQN
-766 EEEILKIQKFM
+766 EEEITKIQKFM
-777 QMNPNMLISDNR
+777 QTNPNMLLSDN
-789 AKLDKTGDNEE
+789 KIKVDKSGDANEE
-800 INLNI
+800 INLDIENK
-805 DNREENENEEENEE
+805 EENKNEEDENEDDEN
-819 KINEDNKD
+819 NEDNN
-827 NKDKNKKSE
+827 NKDKSKSKKNE
-836 QEKNGMEIYEQN
+836 PEKIGIELYEQN

>member
-1 MKRNETSISR
+1 MKRNETYTSK
-11 INLSMNIPESN
+11 INISMNIPESN
-22 ELIKDVHKSTDIIS
+22 EIIKDVHKSTDIIS

-46 DYQKT
+46 DYLKT
-51 LDSFQEELIT
+51 IDAFQEELIT

-70 IAFSNITET
+70 ISFSSITET
-79 NLLKFFNLGR
+79 NLLKFFNYGR
-89 KNEFLKNWRRLIPN
+89 KNEFFKSWKRIIPN
-103 HIRIREPPLQKLEFY
+103 HIRMREPPLQKLEFY
-118 IQVYFAIYPL
+118 LQVYFAIYPL

-168 YALPYVQNVKT
+168 YALPYVQNIKT

-226 ANANGGNSNLNVSNI
+226 ANNNSGNINLNVSNI

-257 EKIERNEDFN
+257 EKIETIPAE
-267 NNNLGMQNGGQ
+267 NNLAIGDRDN
-278 NINIE
+278 NANIE
-283 EINKLREE
+283 ELNRLKEE
-291 NEIYKSKLENTKA
+291 NEIYKAKLENTKA

-325 DLVVLCKGNRNSNEV
+325 DLVVLCKGNRNTNDV

-368 NKPIGVNNTVLSA
+368 NKPSGVNNTVLSA

-405 SMMGNNSVGI
+405 SMIGNNSVGI
-415 NKSLDYDATHLL
+415 NKSLDYDSTHLL
-427 DINSFQISIRDEFIK
+427 DINNFQISIRDEFLK
-442 SREENINNNNN
+442 LKGDENDQVNI
-453 LINSDNDLKFAF
+453 DNDLKYAF

-471 LRAFRRNDAQIKQ
+471 LRAFRRNDAQLKQ
-484 LTLFSIFYYDLIYKF
+484 LTLYSIFFYDLFYKF
-499 NLLKEVLNRKQEY
+499 NLLKEILSRKKDY
-512 PNVSLELMKL
+512 PNISLEIMKL
-522 MNKISCLKKGRNY
+522 MNKLSCLKKGRNY
-535 LLMKSNSLS
+535 LLMKSNSLL

-561 LRQNILATLEK
+561 LRQNILATLQK
-572 FTPRLEP
+572 FTPRLDP
-579 INKLIELGIIKW
+579 INKLIDLGIIKW

-619 LNKNGRNKFEEDAE
+619 LNKNGRNKFEEDSE

-648 VHIQTSINGA
+648 VQIQTSINGA
-658 LYSLLRKKQLKE
+658 LYSLLRKKGLKE

-715 NYNEDPNVGDEEEAA
+715 NYDEDPNVPDEEGEG

-756 DFIIRNDNQN
+756 DFVIRNDNQN

-777 QMNPNMLISDNR
+777 QSNPNMLISDN
-789 AKLDKTGDNEE
+789 KIKIDKSGDINDE

-805 DNREENENEEENEE
+805 DNKEENEKNEQQDVNESKNNEDSNVNKSKLKKNEPE
-819 KINEDNKD
+819 KIGIEL
-827 NKDKNKKSE
+827 
-836 QEKNGMEIYEQN
+836 YEQN

>member
-1 MKRNETSISR
+1 MKRNETSTSKLNI
-11 INLSMNIPESN
+11 SMNIPESN

-46 DYQKT
+46 DYLKT
-51 LDSFQEELIT
+51 LDSFQEELTT

-70 IAFSNITET
+70 IAFSNLTET

-89 KNEFLKNWRRLIPN
+89 KAEFFKSWKRLIPN
-103 HIRIREPPLQKLEFY
+103 HIRLREPPLQKLEFY

-144 MDEFKIFLEK
+144 MDDFKIFLEK

-168 YALPYVQNVKT
+168 YALPYVQNIKT

-226 ANANGGNSNLNVSNI
+226 ANNNNGNMNLNVSNI

-257 EKIERNEDFN
+257 EKIDVNAVEN
-267 NNNLGMQNGGQ
+267 NNNGDRDNNVNM
-278 NINIE
+278 E
-283 EINKLREE
+283 EVNRLREE
-291 NEIYKSKLENTKA
+291 NEVFKSKLDNTKS
-304 NIVNIQKSWI
+304 NIINIQKSWI

-325 DLVVLCKGNRNSNEV
+325 DLVVLCKGNRNTNEV

-368 NKPIGVNNTVLSA
+368 NKPLGVNNTVLSA

-415 NKSLDYDATHLL
+415 NKSLDYDSTHLL
-427 DINSFQISIRDEFIK
+427 DINSFQLSIRDEFLK
-442 SREENINNNNN
+442 SIGEENPIN
-453 LINSDNDLKFAF
+453 IDNDLKYAF

-471 LRAFRRNDAQIKQ
+471 IRAFRRNDAQLKQ
-484 LTLFSIFYYDLIYKF
+484 MTLYSIFFYDLFYKF
-499 NLLKEVLNRKQEY
+499 NLLKEVLNRKKDY
-512 PNVSLELMKL
+512 PNISLEFMKL
-522 MNKISCLKKGRNY
+522 MNKLSCLKKGRNY

-561 LRQNILATLEK
+561 LRQNILATLQK

-579 INKLIELGIIKW
+579 INKLIDLGIIKW
-591 LIDTFTYEMNTLS
+591 LIDVFTYEMNTLS

-648 VHIQTSINGA
+648 VQIQTSINGA
-658 LYSLLRKKQLKE
+658 LYSLLRKKGLKE

-703 NDNDNSAQDIDE
+703 NENDNSAQDIDE
-715 NYNEDPNVGDEEEAA
+715 NYDEDPNVADEEAENI
-730 MGLDDEYVEMDS
+730 GLDDEYVEMDS

-777 QMNPNMLISDNR
+777 QSNPNMLISENRIKSDN
-789 AKLDKTGDNEE
+789 ANEE

-805 DNREENENEEENEE
+805 ENNKEENENEEDENEE
-819 KINEDNKD
+819 KNNEESNI
-827 NKDKNKKSE
+827 KDKSKSKKNE
-836 QEKNGMEIYEQN
+836 PEKVGNEIYEQN